1 MLFRSDEI
9 SLWPRQRPSSS
20 RKFDNENLVD
30 NLLQRM
36 EQYTNN
42 LEELVK
48 ERTND
53 YLLEKKKA
61 EELLYRLLPQ

>member
-1 MLFRSDEI
+1 LNT
-9 SLWPRQRPSSS
+9 

-53 YLLEKKKA
+53 YLVEKKKA

>member
-1 MLFRSDEI
+1 
-9 SLWPRQRPSSS
+9 
-20 RKFDNENLVD
+20 VD

>member
-1 MLFRSDEI
+1 
-9 SLWPRQRPSSS
+9 
-20 RKFDNENLVD
+20 
-30 NLLQRM
+30 M

-53 YLLEKKKA
+53 YLLEKKKSRRITLSFITTVSRWILQRK
-61 EELLYRLLPQ
+61 ENHYNR

>member
-1 MLFRSDEI
+1 MLTKCVSRIF
-9 SLWPRQRPSSS
+9 LGVF

-53 YLLEKKKA
+53 YLVEKKKA

>member
-1 MLFRSDEI
+1 MNPVFLDRCSLFAGA
-9 SLWPRQRPSSS
+9 
-20 RKFDNENLVD
+20 RKYDNENLVD

-53 YLLEKKKA
+53 YLVEKKKA

>member
-1 MLFRSDEI
+1 MKKVMSNF
-9 SLWPRQRPSSS
+9 SLIVFII

-53 YLLEKKKA
+53 YLVEKRKA